1 MITPFTEDDE
11 VNPSVLESLVERLI
25 LKGIGGLYICGTTG
39 EGIYMSVPERKL
51 VAKTVIQKVSQW
63 VPVIV
68 HAGAVAVKDT
78 IDLSQHAKKMVHLV

>member
-1 MITPFTEDDE
+1 ML
-11 VNPSVLESLVERLI
+11 VL
-25 LKGIGGLYICGTTG
+25 
-39 EGIYMSVPERKL
+39 ERKL